1 MVGSDALF
9 LEYPQRCKPKR
20 RVTDSDQQDP
30 KRCKYH
36 LPKNIYRNTSDK
48 EKRRGNDADNSEKN
62 QVMEKRE
69 DNNLKRY
76 ESCLFIAIDSKNQSR
91 DYEPCSPSSCSRF
104 SRVWNWFLSDPSTS
118 ELSFSEL
125 QVWLESEC
133 RGNWSCPPSTPSAL
147 LI

>member
-1 MVGSDALF
+1 MDSDELF

-36 LPKNIYRNTSDK
+36 LPKNIHRNASDK
-48 EKRRGNDADNSEKN
+48 EEKRKRCRQFEGGKN
-62 QVMEKRE
+62 RVMKRE

-76 ESCLFIAIDSKNQSR
+76 ESCLFITVDSNNQSR
-91 DYEPCSPSSCSRF
+91 DYEPCSPSSCSWF
-104 SRVWNWFLSDPSTS
+104 GGFWNWFRSDPSTS

-125 QVWLESEC
+125 QVWLESEW
-133 RGNWSCPPSTPSAL
+133 RGNWSCPPTPSVL

>member
-48 EKRRGNDADNSEKN
+48 EKRRGNDADNSKKN
-62 QVMEKRE
+62 QVMEKKLIL
-69 DNNLKRY
+69 NLMEIRLIPLKPNQFK
-76 ESCLFIAIDSKNQSR
+76 ESSILQS
-91 DYEPCSPSSCSRF
+91 
-104 SRVWNWFLSDPSTS
+104 
-118 ELSFSEL
+118 
-125 QVWLESEC
+125 
-133 RGNWSCPPSTPSAL
+133 
-147 LI
+147 